1 MFQGS
6 IARRSAGPFNMF
18 FENAHIHAFVPIF
31 SAIPMGYNVNFA
43 SVVTSNEPFEFRF
56 LF

>member
-1 MFQGS
+1 MFKGS
-6 IARRSAGPFNMF
+6 VACRSAGPFNMF

-43 SVVTSNEPFEFRF
+43 SVVTSNEPYEFRF